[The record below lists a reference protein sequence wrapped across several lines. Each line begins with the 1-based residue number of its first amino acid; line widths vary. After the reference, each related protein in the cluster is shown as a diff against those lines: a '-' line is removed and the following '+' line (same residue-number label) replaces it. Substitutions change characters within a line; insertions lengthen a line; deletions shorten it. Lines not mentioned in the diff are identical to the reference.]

1 MPERRKFVYAAAVGL
16 AVGLAAP
23 ASAQNIGIAISNFND
38 NFLTLLREA
47 MSENAEKA
55 GAKLQFEDAQ
65 MDVSRQLSQVE
76 NFIAAGVDGLVVA
89 PVDGDS
95 TTSMTAAA
103 EKAGIPLV
111 YINSLPVNLKELPD
125 DEAFVGSQEAEA
137 GKLEGQD
144 VCRILTEQGK
154 DKTGATAVIMLGEL
168 SNQATRL
175 RTQAVKDVLA
185 TPECSFIKV
194 TDEQTAVWQ
203 RTQATDLMANWL
215 SAGIKPDAVIAN
227 NDEMAIGAIQ
237 ALASAGVAMDTIVIG
252 GVDATPDALQ
262 AIGAGDLD
270 VTVLQSAP
278 GQGKGAI
285 DTILALVA
293 KKEVPQEIYVPFEL
307 VNSSNYKEYLSK

>member
-1 MPERRKFVYAAAVGL
+1 MLGSRNFVYASTMALTVGL
-16 AVGLAAP
+16 AVP
-23 ASAQNIGIAISNFND
+23 ASAQNIGVAISNFND
-38 NFLTLLREA
+38 NFLTLLRESMA
-47 MSENAEKA
+47 DNAEKA

-76 NFIAAGVDGLVVA
+76 NFIAAGVQGLVVA
-89 PVDGDS
+89 AVDGDS

-111 YINSLPVNLKELPD
+111 YINSIPVNLKELPD
-125 DEAFVGSQEAEA
+125 DEAFVGSQETEA

-144 VCRILTEQGK
+144 ICRILKEQGK
-154 DKTGATAVIMLGEL
+154 TEATAVIMLGEL

-185 TPECSFIKV
+185 TPDCSFIKL
-194 TDEQTAVWQ
+194 TDEQTANWQ
-203 RTQATDLMANWL
+203 RTNATDLMANWL
-215 SAGIKPDAVIAN
+215 SAGVKPDAVIAN

-237 ALASAGVAMDTIVIG
+237 ALKAGGVGMDTIVIG

-262 AIGAGDLD
+262 AIGTGDLD

-278 GQGKGAI
+278 GQGKAAI

-293 KKEVPQEIYVPFEL
+293 KKDVPQEIYVPFEL
-307 VNSSNYKEYLSK
+307 VNSANYKDYLGK